1 MILKLLKLKKKYDI
15 KYTKRENSYNK
26 NESIQVI
33 ECLPHKVFGDI
44 SLSKD

>member
-1 MILKLLKLKKKYDI
+1 MYIEEGI
-15 KYTKRENSYNK
+15 SYNK

-33 ECLPHKVFGDI
+33 ECLPQKLGDI